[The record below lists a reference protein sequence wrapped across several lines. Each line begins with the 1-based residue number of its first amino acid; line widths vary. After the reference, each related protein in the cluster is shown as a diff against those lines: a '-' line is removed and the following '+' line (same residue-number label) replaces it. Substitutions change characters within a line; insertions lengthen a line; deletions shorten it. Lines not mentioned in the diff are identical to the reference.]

1 MATPEELLKQQ
12 ADVETKLGVTAAPIK
27 EEVVLPIEPVVVPA
41 PDASAEEKGRYQKR
55 IDQLTAARRAAEERA
70 RLAEERIARLDT
82 ERVTPTRETV
92 LPGKE
97 TKMVG
102 NYTKEQWL
110 EWHDED
116 PLAATE
122 YVSEIKAEAK
132 AQHFI
137 TQMAATT
144 SRAETIN
151 SVYKY
156 HPELKEVMD
165 GTKSAE
171 DVPFYQIYDEVARE
185 MPEAQSM
192 ARGPLLVMK
201 EAERR
206 VRDREIEAKEKK
218 IASDAAQNENERQS
232 RVGAGYTLGSKS
244 TSPSSISAKLT
255 PEEDRIARKMGMT
268 PEEYAKNKRVK

>member
-12 ADVETKLGVTAAPIK
+12 AETEAKLGVTAAPIK
-27 EEVVLPIEPVVVPA
+27 EEVVLPVEPVIPA
-41 PDASAEEKGRYQKR
+41 PDASAEEKSRYQKR
-55 IDQLTAARRAAEERA
+55 IDQLTASKYAAEERA

-82 ERVTPTRETV
+82 ERTPRRETV

-97 TKMVG
+97 TRMVG
-102 NYTKEQWL
+102 QYTKEQWE
-110 EWHDED
+110 EWHDAD

-132 AQHFI
+132 GQEFI
-137 TQMAATT
+137 RNIRESS
-144 SRAETIN
+144 SRMDTIN
-151 SVYKY
+151 NVYKT
-156 HPELKEVMD
+156 HPELKEVME
-165 GTKSAE
+165 GTKTAE
-171 DVPFYQIYDEVARE
+171 EVPFYQIYDEVARE
-185 MPEAQSM
+185 MPEAQNM

-206 VRDREIEAKEKK
+206 VRDREIESKEKK
-218 IASDAAQNENERQS
+218 IANDAALEENNRQS

-244 TSPSSISAKLT
+244 TSPSGTLAKLT

>member
-12 ADVETKLGVTAAPIK
+12 AEAEVKLGVTAAPIK
-27 EEVVLPIEPVVVPA
+27 EEVVLPVEPVIPA

-70 RLAEERIARLDT
+70 RLAEERAASLETGRFN
-82 ERVTPTRETV
+82 PTRETV

-97 TKMVG
+97 TRMVG
-102 NYTKEQWL
+102 QYTKEQWL

-122 YVSEIKAEAK
+122 YVSELKAEAK

-137 TQMAATT
+137 GQMAATT

-151 SVYKY
+151 SVYKS

-165 GTKSAE
+165 GSKTADE
-171 DVPFYQIYDEVARE
+171 VPFYQIYDEVARE
-185 MPEAQSM
+185 MPEAQNM

-218 IASDAAQNENERQS
+218 IANDAALEENNRQS

-244 TSPSSISAKLT
+244 TGPSGTLAKLT

>member
-12 ADVETKLGVTAAPIK
+12 AETEAKLGVTAAPIK
-27 EEVVLPIEPVVVPA
+27 EEVVLPVEPVIPA
-41 PDASAEEKGRYQKR
+41 LDASAEEKGRFQKR

-70 RLAEERIARLDT
+70 RLAEERVARLDT
-82 ERVTPTRETV
+82 ERIPIRETV

-97 TKMVG
+97 TRMVG
-102 NYTKEQWL
+102 QYTKEQWL

-122 YVSEIKAEAK
+122 YVSELKAEAK

-137 TQMAATT
+137 GQMAATT

-151 SVYKY
+151 SVYKA

-165 GTKSAE
+165 GSKTADE
-171 DVPFYQIYDEVARE
+171 VPFYQIYDEVARE
-185 MPEAQSM
+185 MPEAQNM

-206 VRDREIEAKEKK
+206 VRDREIENKEKK
-218 IASDAAQNENERQS
+218 IASDAALEENNRQS

-244 TSPSSISAKLT
+244 TGPTGTLAKLT

>member
-1 MATPEELLKQQ
+1 MEEVKKDEVVKEDIINKPTEEVKAEIKPEEKTLTYSEAQKIAQQ
-12 ADVETKLGVTAAPIK
+12 RIAELNSARK
-27 EEVVLPIEPVVVPA
+27 E
-41 PDASAEEKGRYQKR
+41 AEY
-55 IDQLTAARRAAEERA
+55 RA
-70 RLAEERIARLDT
+70 RLAEERIANLEAGRKP
-82 ERVTPTRETV
+82 ERETV

-97 TKMVG
+97 TRMVG
-102 NYTKEQWL
+102 QYTKEQWL

-122 YVSEIKAEAK
+122 YVSELKAEAK

-137 TQMAATT
+137 GQMAATT

-151 SVYKY
+151 SVYKS

-165 GTKSAE
+165 GSKTADE
-171 DVPFYQIYDEVARE
+171 VPFYQIYDEVARE
-185 MPEAQSM
+185 MPEAQNM

-218 IASDAAQNENERQS
+218 IANDAALEENNRQS

-244 TSPSSISAKLT
+244 TSPSGTLAKLT

>member
-1 MATPEELLKQQ
+1 MATPEELAKQQ
-12 ADVETKLGVTAAPIK
+12 AETEAKLGVTATPIK
-27 EEVVLPIEPVVVPA
+27 EEVVLPIEPVIPI
-41 PDASAEEKGRYQKR
+41 PDASAEEKSRYQKR

-70 RLAEERIARLDT
+70 RLAEERMARLDT
-82 ERVTPTRETV
+82 ERIPIRETV
-92 LPGKE
+92 LPGQE
-97 TKMVG
+97 TRMVG
-102 NYTKEQWL
+102 KYTKEQWL

-122 YVSEIKAEAK
+122 YVSDIKAEAK
-132 AQHFI
+132 AQHYI
-137 TQMAATT
+137 GQIVATSNRT
-144 SRAETIN
+144 ETIN
-151 SVYKY
+151 SVYKV

-165 GTKSAE
+165 GTKLAE

-185 MPEAQSM
+185 MPEAQNM

-218 IASDAAQNENERQS
+218 IANDAALEENNRQS

-244 TSPSSISAKLT
+244 TSPSGTLAKLS

>member
-12 ADVETKLGVTAAPIK
+12 AETEAKLGVTAAPIK
-27 EEVVLPIEPVVVPA
+27 EEVVLPVEPVTPA
-41 PDASAEEKGRYQKR
+41 LDASAEEKGRFQKR

-70 RLAEERIARLDT
+70 RLAEERVARLDT
-82 ERVTPTRETV
+82 ERLPTRETV

-97 TKMVG
+97 TRMVG
-102 NYTKEQWL
+102 QYTKEQWL

-122 YVSEIKAEAK
+122 YVSEMKAEAK

-137 TQMAATT
+137 NQMAATT
-144 SRAETIN
+144 NRAETIN
-151 SVYKY
+151 SVYKA

-165 GTKSAE
+165 GSKTADE
-171 DVPFYQIYDEVARE
+171 VPFYQIYDEVARE
-185 MPEAQSM
+185 MPEAQNM
-192 ARGPLLVMK
+192 ARGPLLVMR

-206 VRDREIEAKEKK
+206 VRDREIENKEKK
-218 IASDAAQNENERQS
+218 IASDAALEENNRQS

-244 TSPSSISAKLT
+244 TGPTGISAKLT